1 MDEAGKKR
9 AQERL
14 NQMYKERGYTVGYH
28 RIMVQADPEWLERY
42 DDLIQTTY
50 LQERSLDRKTKE
62 LCQTV
67 VLAALRSDT
76 DHIASHIRAAIDH
89 GATEDEVLEALEC
102 VLLPLGGLG
111 FGAGLKAWANV
122 VGLEELEP
130 ETT

>member
-1 MDEAGKKR
+1 MAEELER
-9 AQERL
+9 AQARI
-14 NQMYKERGYTVGYH
+14 NSMYRERGYTVGYH

-42 DDLIQTTY
+42 EALLQSTY
-50 LQERSLDRKTKE
+50 LQERNLDRKTKE

-89 GATEDEVLEALEC
+89 GATKEEVLEALEC
-102 VLLPLGGLG
+102 VLMPLGGLG

-122 VGLEELEP
+122 VGVEELEP
-130 ETT
+130 ETN

>member
-1 MDEAGKKR
+1 MGEELER
-9 AQERL
+9 AQARI
-14 NQMYKERGYTVGYH
+14 NSMYRERGYTVGYH
-28 RIMVQADPEWLERY
+28 RIMVQADPEWLESY
-42 DDLIQTTY
+42 EGLLQSTY

-89 GATEDEVLEALEC
+89 GATKEEVLEALEC
-102 VLLPLGGLG
+102 VLMPLGGLG

-122 VGLEELEP
+122 VGIEELEP
-130 ETT
+130 ETS

>member
-1 MDEAGKKR
+1 MDEASKKR
-9 AQERL
+9 AQMRL
-14 NQMYKERGYTVGYH
+14 NEMQKERGYTVGYH
-28 RIMVQADPEWLERY
+28 RIMVQADPEWLEKY

-50 LQERSLDRKTKE
+50 LQQRSLDRKTKE

-67 VLAALRSDT
+67 VLSALRSDT

-122 VGLEELEP
+122 VGLDELQP
-130 ETT
+130 EVS

>member
-1 MDEAGKKR
+1 MDEASTKR
-9 AQERL
+9 AQQRL
-14 NQMYKERGYTVGYH
+14 NEMQKERGYTVGYH
-28 RIMVQADPEWLERY
+28 RIMVQADPEWLEKY

-50 LQERSLDRKTKE
+50 LQQRSLDRKTKE

-76 DHIASHIRAAIDH
+76 DHIASHIRAAIAH

-122 VGLEELEP
+122 VGIEELQP
-130 ETT
+130 EIS